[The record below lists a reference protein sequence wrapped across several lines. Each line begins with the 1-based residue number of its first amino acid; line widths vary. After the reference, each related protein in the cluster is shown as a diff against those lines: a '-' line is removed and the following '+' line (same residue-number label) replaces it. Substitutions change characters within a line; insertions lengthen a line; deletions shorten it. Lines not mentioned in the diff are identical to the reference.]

1 MSNIPHGIPIS
12 HAKLSSWDH
21 NLRGKFDIGGYD
33 PMKKVWHGRLEFH
46 EECLTWE
53 VMILQ
58 GKFDM
63 VDYDLKRKA

>member
-1 MSNIPHGIPIS
+1 
-12 HAKLSSWDH
+12 
-21 NLRGKFDIGGYD
+21 
-33 PMKKVWHGRLEFH
+33 MKKVWHGRLEFH

>member
-1 MSNIPHGIPIS
+1 
-12 HAKLSSWDH
+12 
-21 NLRGKFDIGGYD
+21 
-33 PMKKVWHGRLEFH
+33 MKKVWHGRLGFH